1 MCGPRIRPDSGGM
14 SFRFVAALIGAA
26 ALALP
31 LSQQASAAG
40 GTYTVTG
47 GTPAEQATVHAALN
61 ASSFNWSL
69 LPQTIQVTIEPGA
82 GDYATPGKVSIDPQ
96 LLDMG
101 TFAWAVVQ
109 HEFAHQIDFLLLTD
123 PERAQLAQ
131 AIGGAQWF
139 PSGAPLPHASYSCER
154 FASLVAWAYWS
165 SSQNSLRPNS
175 ATDEAGGMPA
185 PAFRAL
191 LSQMLNIPVTQAA
204 SPPTVKVFAPKLK
217 RTTLKRSS
225 AA

>member
-1 MCGPRIRPDSGGM
+1 M
-14 SFRFVAALIGAA
+14 SFRFTAALIGAV

-31 LSQQASAAG
+31 LSQSASAAG
-40 GTYTVTG
+40 GNYTVTG
-47 GTPAEQATVHAALN
+47 GTPAEQATVRAALN
-61 ASSFNWSL
+61 ASSFNWGL
-69 LPQTIQVTIEPGA
+69 LPQTIQVTIQPGA
-82 GDYATPGKVSIDPQ
+82 GDYATPGSVSIDPQ

-101 TFAWAVVQ
+101 AFAWAVVQ

-123 PERAQLAQ
+123 SDRARLAQ

-139 PSGAPLPHASYSCER
+139 PSGASLPHSSYSCER

-165 SSQNSLRPNS
+165 SSENSLRPNS
-175 ATDEAGGMPA
+175 TADEAGGMPA

-191 LSQMLNIPVTQAA
+191 LSQMLNVPVTPVA

-217 RTTLKRSS
+217 RTALKRSS

>member
-123 PERAQLAQ
+123 PERA
-131 AIGGAQWF
+131 
-139 PSGAPLPHASYSCER
+139 LPHASYSCER
-154 FASLVAWAYWS
+154 FASLLAWAYWS

>member
-1 MCGPRIRPDSGGM
+1 M
-14 SFRFVAALIGAA
+14 SFRFTAALIGTI

-31 LSQQASAAG
+31 LSQSASAAG
-40 GTYTVTG
+40 GNYTVTG
-47 GTPAEQATVHAALN
+47 GTPAEQATVRAALN

-69 LPQTIQVTIEPGA
+69 LPQTIEVTIEAGA

-101 TFAWAVVQ
+101 TFGWAVVQ

-123 PERAQLAQ
+123 SDRARLAQ

-139 PSGAPLPHASYSCER
+139 PSGAPLPHSSYSCER

-165 SSQNSLRPNS
+165 SAENSLRPNS
-175 ATDEAGGMPA
+175 PADEAGGMPA

-191 LSQMLNIPVTQAA
+191 LSQMLNVPVTPAV
-204 SPPTVKVFAPKLK
+204 SPPNVKVFAPRLK
-217 RTTLKRSS
+217 RTALKRSS
-225 AA
+225 VV